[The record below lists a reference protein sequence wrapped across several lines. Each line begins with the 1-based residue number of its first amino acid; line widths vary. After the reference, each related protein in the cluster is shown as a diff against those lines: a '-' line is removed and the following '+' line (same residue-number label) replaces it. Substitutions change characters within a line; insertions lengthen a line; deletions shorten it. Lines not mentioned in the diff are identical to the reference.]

1 MGFFGSVW
9 NSFKKRAGSI
19 KNGLMKTIGKQ
30 SKFIGNLSKSIPI
43 IGDFVAPYV
52 EKGAKWIGS

>member
-52 EKGAKWIGS
+52 EKGAK